1 MPTNQELIIADIVQE
16 QAQINDV
23 VVNSYTN
30 IVAIDA
36 EKEPYQNGINALDI
50 LNYTQLNEANIAI
63 NSVGKA
69 YQDRIDSG
77 CRSDLFWRVVDIA
90 TEMDGDDPVDRYSIT
105 VTKIQPSGIGVSG
118 YSSIVGAG
126 VTSDKLTLVD
136 QDGTSGITSIGL
148 DSKLGFVT
156 DFYHGLKIYD
166 EPFYEDL
173 IDSYVIGAVGR
184 IGFNTNS
191 LFLFSSTTLS
201 GTNSGGIGIET
212 GMQVTSSKNGVFP
225 GVQGTNTIVA
235 VGTTVVNIQE
245 AGISGINTTTST
257 VFLLTLENNSTSQAL
272 APDNNSGDYV
282 IFNII
287 RNPDDFDLE
296 ELSLPFDTPV
306 YTPQTIKIMTEG
318 TIGHGVKIEKNNSG
332 EPNITASWNQFME
345 GLFDYTQDD
354 PDVVVVEPSV
364 GAGRS
369 HYRVGFNRK
378 PRHPITG
385 NDASEGTT
393 IQVLA
398 APLSN
403 GSLYS
408 DTSSCSTE
416 IANNITNA
424 IASRDALENAIANDN
439 GKFKKRLTLAN
450 GLRKQLERFNLR
462 IFAYRLQSGDSKRR
476 QAGLT
481 TFQGLLDD
489 QEFLDVLNSNS
500 PANVI
505 PAEDPFNPAGT
516 NFNMGSLGIV
526 NN

>member
-1 MPTNQELIIADIVQE
+1 
-16 QAQINDV
+16 
-23 VVNSYTN
+23 
-30 IVAIDA
+30 
-36 EKEPYQNGINALDI
+36 
-50 LNYTQLNEANIAI
+50 
-63 NSVGKA
+63 
-69 YQDRIDSG
+69 
-77 CRSDLFWRVVDIA
+77 
-90 TEMDGDDPVDRYSIT
+90 
-105 VTKIQPSGIGVSG
+105 
-118 YSSIVGAG
+118 
-126 VTSDKLTLVD
+126 
-136 QDGTSGITSIGL
+136 
-148 DSKLGFVT
+148 
-156 DFYHGLKIYD
+156 
-166 EPFYEDL
+166 
-173 IDSYVIGAVGR
+173 
-184 IGFNTNS
+184 
-191 LFLFSSTTLS
+191 
-201 GTNSGGIGIET
+201 
-212 GMQVTSSKNGVFP
+212 
-225 GVQGTNTIVA
+225 
-235 VGTTVVNIQE
+235 
-245 AGISGINTTTST
+245 
-257 VFLLTLENNSTSQAL
+257 
-272 APDNNSGDYV
+272 
-282 IFNII
+282 
-287 RNPDDFDLE
+287 
-296 ELSLPFDTPV
+296 
-306 YTPQTIKIMTEG
+306 
-318 TIGHGVKIEKNNSG
+318 
-332 EPNITASWNQFME
+332 ME

-403 GSLYS
+403 GTLYS
-408 DTSSCSTE
+408 NTSSCSTE
-416 IANNITNA
+416 IANNLTNA